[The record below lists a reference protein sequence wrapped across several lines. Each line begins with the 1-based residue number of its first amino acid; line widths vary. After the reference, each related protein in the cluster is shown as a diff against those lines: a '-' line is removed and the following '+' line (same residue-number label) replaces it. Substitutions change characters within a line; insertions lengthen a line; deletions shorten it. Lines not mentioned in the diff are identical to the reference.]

1 MNLKIYNFFSYW
13 IAVWFILFKLNV
25 LCYSPYLIYLVVAY
39 GITLKAVYE
48 YTLLIKNKTN
58 VNKKLFVLYSLL
70 TLIVYI
76 FPIYFLQPDYSNSSI
91 IFTLVLLLMY
101 CLIMEL
107 QNKNIITQYTRAS
120 FPCLNSK
127 IKNIDK
133 NIFRKII

>member
-70 TLIVYI
+70 ILIVDI
-76 FPIYFLQPDYSNSSI
+76 VPIYFLEPDYSNSSI
-91 IFTLVLLLMY
+91 IFTLILLLLY

-107 QNKNIITQYTRAS
+107 QNKNIITQYTRATFTS
-120 FPCLNSK
+120 LNSK
-127 IKNIDK
+127 IKNIK
-133 NIFRKII
+133 NDFLIKII